1 MLFNATGAYVM
12 VVGLASVFVLVLLLQ
27 KQRGGKEVSLWL
39 FSGLVGILL
48 GAAGAMAL
56 ASYRGFELQ
65 RIPIPIEVG
74 LSSDDL
80 GEGESEASE
89 ESERSGMMGGMGGGR
104 GGSGG
109 PGGGGGFGGAR
120 SIPPK
125 RQLTTLVQ
133 KLELLTGDI
142 ALTLSEDQAAAIR
155 EMVAEAEAAE
165 TMTDEEAQAKYDALL
180 GVLDED
186 QTAKQEKIRL
196 ARPPRGGGGSGGM
209 GGGEEEDE
217 NANPF
222 KEEPNAQAAAALSQR
237 LGGKKDSPPEDAP
250 KEKADP

>member
-27 KQRGGKEVSLWL
+27 KQRGGKEISLWL

-48 GAAGAMAL
+48 GAAGGFAVVT
-56 ASYRGFELQ
+56 YRGFELQ
-65 RIPIPIEVG
+65 RIPPPIEVG

-80 GEGESEASE
+80 GEDESE
-89 ESERSGMMGGMGGGR
+89 ESEGSGMGGER

-109 PGGGGGFGGAR
+109 PGGGGGPGGAR
-120 SIPPK
+120 TIPPK